1 MKVYISVDRKGIEY
15 TSDNGY
21 RGVLCGESTMII
33 YDPGGKEVVHTY
45 FRAAN
50 TLEELRE
57 IVDTMPEFMESL
69 NRMMSG
75 KEGK

>member
-1 MKVYISVDRKGIEY
+1 MQTIEY

-21 RGVLCGESTMII
+21 HGVLCGVSTMII

-45 FRAAN
+45 FRSAN
-50 TLEELRE
+50 TLEELQE

-69 NRMMSG
+69 DRMMSG
-75 KEGK
+75 KIQNEKS